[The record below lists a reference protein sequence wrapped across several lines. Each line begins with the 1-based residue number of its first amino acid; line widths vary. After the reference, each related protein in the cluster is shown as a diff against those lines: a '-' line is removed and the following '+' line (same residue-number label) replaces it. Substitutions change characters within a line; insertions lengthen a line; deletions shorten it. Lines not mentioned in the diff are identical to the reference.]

1 MQSTTDKSLPIQRSF
16 DQAKMKES
24 CYNTS
29 PRKSMVNLS
38 SLKNSSMVNLK
49 DKPRIPMIRDKS
61 APPNSILTRR
71 TTMAGQNEM
80 NLGKIKLKSLEEKYR
95 KTIKKQRK
103 FISVFYSYLIRQ
115 FLSIVDSLETPGDDV
130 DSDGFELPLISNM
143 NSTEMLPRNP
153 RKQRYRI
160 VRLFKFLLLSLV
172 RINVV
177 WIILIKYN

>member
-1 MQSTTDKSLPIQRSF
+1 MQIEKKVNETFEDYLVSNIFLFLVSEDLFQKATELKLRLHMQSTTDKSLLIQRSL

-103 FISVFYSYLIRQ
+103 FISI
-115 FLSIVDSLETPGDDV
+115 
-130 DSDGFELPLISNM
+130 
-143 NSTEMLPRNP
+143 
-153 RKQRYRI
+153 
-160 VRLFKFLLLSLV
+160 LFIFD
-172 RINVV
+172 
-177 WIILIKYN
+177 

>member
-1 MQSTTDKSLPIQRSF
+1 MQIEKKVNETFEDYLVSNIFVFLVSEDLFQKATELKLRLHMQSTTDKSLPIQRSF

-38 SLKNSSMVNLK
+38 SLKNSSVINLK

-80 NLGKIKLKSLEEKYR
+80 NLGKIKLKSLEDKYR

-103 FISVFYSYLIRQ
+103 FISI
-115 FLSIVDSLETPGDDV
+115 
-130 DSDGFELPLISNM
+130 
-143 NSTEMLPRNP
+143 
-153 RKQRYRI
+153 
-160 VRLFKFLLLSLV
+160 LFIF
-172 RINVV
+172 N
-177 WIILIKYN
+177 